1 MSKKNATETRGPGR
15 PKAEIKWPAKKF
27 TFADLCE
34 ANGTDFETGKGR
46 VTKLTLR
53 KSLDRDMFH
62 VIESGKNKGK
72 VDKSKPRR
80 NSLVVLL
87 DETRE
92 PASKDG
98 LGRKSF
104 VYVLRSRLAAL
115 KDAKAVS
122 VSVTKASKP
131 GRKAKVTGISGA
143 TAAYEGIKAVLAA
156 PSAPVADAVADTAP
170 VVETAPAAEVA
181 APVAEATAP
190 VADLTPAPAA
200 DTAPA
205 VPVAGDLVTA

>member
-1 MSKKNATETRGPGR
+1 MSKKNATAIAPRGPGR

-34 ANGTDFETGKGR
+34 ANGTNFETGKGR

-80 NSLVVLL
+80 NSTVVLL

-92 PASKDG
+92 PASEAG

-104 VYVLRSRLAAL
+104 VYVLRSRLDAL
-115 KDAKAVS
+115 KTAKAVS
-122 VSVTKASKP
+122 VNVTKASKP
-131 GRKAKVTGISGA
+131 APKAKVKAA
-143 TAAYEGIKAVLAA
+143 TLSSATSTYEDIKAALAA
-156 PSAPVADAVADTAP
+156 PSVTVADVAPVADVTPAVVTP
-170 VVETAPAAEVA
+170 VIESPVAEVT
-181 APVAEATAP
+181 APVAE
-190 VADLTPAPAA
+190 PAPAV
-200 DTAPA
+200 TPEL
-205 VPVAGDLVTA
+205 VAA

>member
-1 MSKKNATETRGPGR
+1 MSKKNATATAPRGPGR

-104 VYVLRSRLAAL
+104 VYVLRSRLDAL
-115 KDAKAVS
+115 KTAKAVS
-122 VSVTKASKP
+122 VSVTTKANKP
-131 GRKAKVTGISGA
+131 GRKANKSATVSSA
-143 TAAYEGIKAVLAA
+143 TAAYEDIKAVLAA
-156 PSAPVADAVADTAP
+156 PSVPMADVAPVADPT
-170 VVETAPAAEVA
+170 
-181 APVAEATAP
+181 
-190 VADLTPAPAA
+190 PAA